1 MGIIGINIK
10 SVKAEIDEKKT
21 IEENVNVNSSPVIEN
36 IEKKEIN
43 VSGIKDVAAMSF
55 RFETTYEPR
64 IGEIKIEGEVLY
76 QTDKIKEIISAW
88 KKDKKLDDKIAVDV
102 LNAIFRRCL
111 VETIHIS
118 DILRLPPP
126 IRLPIVQAKPKEDE
140 KGE

>member
-1 MGIIGINIK
+1 MTPDLGESLDSPPLAKNYLE
-10 SVKAEIDEKKT
+10 KANLGDNSTITLTTTPQLAELGEK
-21 IEENVNVNSSPVIEN
+21 
-36 IEKKEIN
+36 
-43 VSGIKDVAAMSF
+43 
-55 RFETTYEPR
+55 
-64 IGEIKIEGEVLY
+64 
-76 QTDKIKEIISAW
+76 IISAW